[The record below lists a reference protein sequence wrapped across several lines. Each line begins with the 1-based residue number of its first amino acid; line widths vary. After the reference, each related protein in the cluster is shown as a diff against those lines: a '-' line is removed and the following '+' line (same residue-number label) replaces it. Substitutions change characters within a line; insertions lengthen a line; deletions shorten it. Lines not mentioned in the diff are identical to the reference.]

1 MYRHRLASTLGV
13 MLLFASTVT
22 LLSTGGAA
30 PAEAATSTP
39 SCTFNGSHLPIVF
52 GVSSGKVIDVS
63 CTGLPPLH
71 PYLLAEASLLA
82 GIDPA
87 AKAVLSGGITSLS
100 GLLGALTALK
110 EINMGSVALPFS
122 DLNGDLNY
130 NWTVPSSQPLD
141 PNASCPPSTEEFN
154 SGLIGCA
161 LAMIDLTSFTPVG
174 AGSALMQWTGESL
187 YPPPPTLALSKS
199 KARPGTTVNV
209 SDAPGNT
216 TFYWVN
222 TLSSLE
228 GLLGGTPAP
237 TKLKVTYGGIR
248 EGGLHRHR
256 DTCVL
261 RQRCLHSAGPL
272 GRLHRPPAEQECFGH
287 HHRHAEHE
295 PPRPPAFGVRNGELH
310 NQVRLDALVVR
321 ALAKGSVR
329 ARSATAER
337 TRSSVPQSPGVCV
350 N

>member
-174 AGSALMQWTGESL
+174 AGSAQDNACREPGSRRAGRSES
-187 YPPPPTLALSKS
+187 TCGSA
-199 KARPGTTVNV
+199 VI
-209 SDAPGNT
+209 SDG
-216 TFYWVN
+216 YR
-222 TLSSLE
+222 SSRV
-228 GLLGGTPAP
+228 GG
-237 TKLKVTYGGIR
+237 
-248 EGGLHRHR
+248 
-256 DTCVL
+256 
-261 RQRCLHSAGPL
+261 
-272 GRLHRPPAEQECFGH
+272 
-287 HHRHAEHE
+287 
-295 PPRPPAFGVRNGELH
+295 PRPAISTRVGLYAKQPAN
-310 NQVRLDALVVR
+310 
-321 ALAKGSVR
+321 S
-329 ARSATAER
+329 
-337 TRSSVPQSPGVCV
+337 
-350 N
+350 

>member
-22 LLSTGGAA
+22 LISAEGAA
-30 PAEAATSTP
+30 PSGAATPVP

-52 GVSSGKVIDVS
+52 GVTSGKVVDLQ
-63 CTGLPPLH
+63 CTGLPANH

-87 AKAVLSGGITSLS
+87 AKAVLSGGGITSLA

-110 EINMGSVALPFS
+110 EINMFSVALPFS
-122 DLNGDLNY
+122 DPNGDLNY
-130 NWTVPSSQPLD
+130 NWTVPSTQPLD

-174 AGSALMQWTGESL
+174 AGSALLQWTGESL

-199 KARPGTTVNV
+199 KGRPGQTVNV

-216 TFYWVN
+216 SYYWVN
-222 TLSSLE
+222 TLASLE
-228 GLLGGTPAP
+228 GLLGGSAAP
-237 TKLKVTYGGIR
+237 PKLKVTYNNTKLPSTATVTPASYVNGVYTAPVLSGGFTVPQPNR
-248 EGGLHRHR
+248 
-256 DTCVL
+256 
-261 RQRCLHSAGPL
+261 
-272 GRLHRPPAEQECFGH
+272 
-287 HHRHAEHE
+287 
-295 PPRPPAFGVRNGELH
+295 
-310 NQVRLDALVVR
+310 DALDTITVSQSTSLLGLPLS
-321 ALAKGSVR
+321 A
-329 ARSATAER
+329 SATANF
-337 TRSSVPQSPGVCV
+337 TIK
-350 N
+350 

>member
-174 AGSALMQWTGESL
+174 AGSALLQWTGESL

-209 SDAPGNT
+209 SDASGNT

-237 TKLKVTYGGIR
+237 TKLKVTYGGI
-248 EGGLHRHR
+248 EKVASTATVTPASYVNGVYTAPVLSGGFTVPQPNRNAL
-256 DTCVL
+256 DIITVTQSTSL
-261 RQRCLHSAGPL
+261 LGLPLSA
-272 GRLHRPPAEQECFGH
+272 
-287 HHRHAEHE
+287 
-295 PPRPPAFGVRNGELH
+295 
-310 NQVRLDALVVR
+310 
-321 ALAKGSVR
+321 
-329 ARSATAER
+329 SATANF
-337 TRSSVPQSPGVCV
+337 TIK
-350 N
+350 